1 MKVDELVNR
10 YYDSLNSNDIY
21 IWQFICK
28 NKDSCFK
35 YTIDEFS
42 KHCNVSN
49 ASLVRFAKKIS
60 LKGFSELKSRLKWEH
75 DEKEIYSVDSLEL
88 VCECYHALID
98 DIKRRDCTEIFN
110 LIENADRVFLYG
122 TGNAQRTVADEFKR
136 IFLSIKK
143 CFYVISGEDTID
155 SLIRAATERDL
166 IIIISLSGESSESV
180 DMAKKLTLKNVPIIS
195 ITRLN
200 NNDLAL
206 LSTENLYI
214 NTALLNI
221 DSLFSYETTTPYF
234 ILIELI
240 FLKYQQYLSQSMN

>member
-1 MKVDELVNR
+1 MKIDELVNKH
-10 YYDSLNSNDIY
+10 YDSLNLNDRH

-28 NKDSCFK
+28 NKDNCFK
-35 YTIDEFS
+35 YTIDEFAN
-42 KHCNVSN
+42 KCNVSN

-60 LKGFSELKSRLKWEH
+60 LKGFSELKSRLKWEL
-75 DEKEIYSVDSLEL
+75 DEKEIYPIDSLEL
-88 VCECYHALID
+88 VCECYHKLID
-98 DIKRRDCTEIFN
+98 DIKKRDCTEIFN

-143 CFYVISGEDTID
+143 CFYVISGVDTID
-155 SLIRAATERDL
+155 SLVRTSTERDL
-166 IIIISLSGESSESV
+166 IIIISLSGESREAV
-180 DMAKKLTLKNVPIIS
+180 DMAKKLTLKSVPIIS
-195 ITRLN
+195 ITRLK

-206 LSTENLYI
+206 CSTENLYI
-214 NTALLNI
+214 NTTLLNI